1 MGWKRN
7 WSERKPRPVV
17 KALSKKR
24 KNEILSI
31 LVGGIESSPV
41 LSSLNIRARALRGRF
56 YIEEFWKNDSD
67 EELESAFIG
76 RITPLVT
83 PRGRLLLEAEKS
95 KGNWYEVK
103 KGNAKTLI
111 AHIANDTK
119 GTFHGLGTLNR
130 SLCEAGGDQRLP
142 VKMDEDLNFTYK
154 NTGGKCSTQET
165 LYHFFDL
172 PISVIAEPSGW
183 YIYHRKPVIAEVS
196 HDRKSVLVRFTSM
209 NKYGSAFGGT
219 CLYSK
224 VNGDKWD
231 AYTIKPNQSKN
242 IKTSISWLEKRKW
255 VSW

>member
-1 MGWKRN
+1 MGWRRN
-7 WSERKPRPVV
+7 WPERKPRPAV

-24 KNEILSI
+24 KDEILSK

-41 LSSLNIRARALRGRF
+41 LSSLNISARALRGRF
-56 YIEEFWKNDSD
+56 YIEQLWMNDSD
-67 EELESAFIG
+67 DELESAIIG

-111 AHIANDTK
+111 EHIANDTK

-130 SLCEAGGDQRLP
+130 SLCDAGGDQRLP
-142 VKMDEDLNFTYK
+142 VKMDKELNFTYK
-154 NTGGKCSTQET
+154 NTGEKCSTQEA
-165 LYHFFDL
+165 LYHFFDI

-196 HDRKSVLVRFTSM
+196 HDRKSVLVRFMSRDR
-209 NKYGSAFGGT
+209 YGSDFGGT

-231 AYTIKPNQSKN
+231 AYPIKPNQSRN
-242 IKTSISWLEKRKW
+242 IKTSVSWLEKRKW

>member
-1 MGWKRN
+1 MGWKRD
-7 WSERKPRPVV
+7 WPERKPRPAV

-24 KNEILSI
+24 KNEILSV

-41 LSSLNIRARALRGRF
+41 LSSLNFRVRALRGRF
-56 YIEEFWKNDSD
+56 YIEQLWKNDTD
-67 EELESAFIG
+67 DELESAIIG

-83 PRGRLLLEAEKS
+83 PRGRLLLEVEKS

-103 KGNAKTLI
+103 KGYAKTLI
-111 AHIANDTK
+111 EHIANDTK

-130 SLCEAGGDQRLP
+130 SLFEAGGDQRLS
-142 VKMDEDLNFTYK
+142 VKMDEELNFTYK
-154 NTGGKCSTQET
+154 NTGETCSAQEA
-165 LYHFFDL
+165 LYYFFDI

-183 YIYHRKPVIAEVS
+183 YMYHRKPVIAEVS

-209 NKYGSAFGGT
+209 NIYGSAFGGT

-242 IKTSISWLEKRKW
+242 IKTSITWLEKRKW

>member
-7 WSERKPRPVV
+7 WPERKPRPAV

-24 KNEILSI
+24 KDEILSK
-31 LVGGIESSPV
+31 LVSGIESSPV
-41 LSSLNIRARALRGRF
+41 LCSLNIRARALRGRF
-56 YIEEFWKNDSD
+56 YIEQVWMNDSD
-67 EELESAFIG
+67 DELESAIIG

-103 KGNAKTLI
+103 KGYAKTLI
-111 AHIANDTK
+111 KQIANDTK
-119 GTFHGLGTLNR
+119 GTFHGLGKLNR
-130 SLCEAGGDQRLP
+130 SLCEIGGNQRLS
-142 VKMDEDLNFTYK
+142 VKMDEGLNFTYK
-154 NTGGKCSTQET
+154 NTGETCSAQEA
-165 LYHFFDL
+165 LYHLFHI

-183 YIYHRKPVIAEVS
+183 YIYHRKPVITEVS

-209 NKYGSAFGGT
+209 NKYSSAFGGT
-219 CLYSK
+219 CLYSR

-231 AYTIKPNQSKN
+231 AYIIKPNQSKN